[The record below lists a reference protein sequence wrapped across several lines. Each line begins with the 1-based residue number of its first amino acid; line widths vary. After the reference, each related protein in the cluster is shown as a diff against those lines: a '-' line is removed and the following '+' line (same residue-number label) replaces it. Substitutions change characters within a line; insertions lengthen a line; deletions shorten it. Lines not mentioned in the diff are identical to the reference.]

1 MITPRQCRAARALLG
16 WTQAGLAKEADIGL
30 DVVRRFERSESD
42 TRSSGVIAIE
52 KAIRRGGV
60 ELILADERKG
70 EGVRIASVS
79 RTSG

>member
-1 MITPRQCRAARALLG
+1 M
-16 WTQAGLAKEADIGL
+16 AKEADIGL

-60 ELILADERKG
+60 ELILADDHKG
-70 EGVRIASVS
+70 EGVRI
-79 RTSG
+79 TSNFI

>member
-60 ELILADERKG
+60 ELILPDEGKG
-70 EGVRIASVS
+70 EGVRIAKA
-79 RTSG
+79 